1 MADLRRHL
9 IEELMH
15 FSDTDW
21 KYTDSYGIER
31 TAHKATREPGSRSII
46 FRNRGGLQ
54 LRKVYGASIQ
64 WAGMTEEVTRTE
76 FKKRRAAIEAQ
87 AKNGARK

>member
-1 MADLRRHL
+1 MAELRMHL
-9 IEELMH
+9 INELMH
-15 FSDTDW
+15 FSDDAW
-21 KYTDSYGIER
+21 KYTDYMGVER
-31 TAHKATREPGSRSII
+31 TAFKATREPGSRRII

-54 LRKVYGASIQ
+54 LRESYGASIQ

-87 AKNGARK
+87 AKNGA